1 MKNYPYVMTSQ
12 NVKMPSLIY
21 GTAWKK
27 ERTADLVVQA
37 VLSGF
42 RGIDTAC
49 QPKHYEE
56 PLVGA
61 AIRRLRDHSIFR
73 EDLFIQTKFT
83 PLSGQDPQRIPYD
96 PNVVLEVQVA
106 QSFEASKRNL
116 GTEYVDSLVLHS
128 PLFPYTN
135 LKSVWSAM
143 EKIYHSGGARQLGIS
158 NCYDFELLKRLYEDS
173 QVKPSVVQN
182 RFYSDSGY
190 DVELRQWC
198 DERGIIY
205 QSFWSLTA
213 NPHIL
218 GSKMVEDLVQKYG
231 RTPAQILYR
240 YLNHVGIVPLI
251 GSTSKEHLEEDLKIF
266 EFELENFEIEN
277 FTQNIMQ

>member
-1 MKNYPYVMTSQ
+1 
-12 NVKMPSLIY
+12 
-21 GTAWKK
+21 
-27 ERTADLVVQA
+27 
-37 VLSGF
+37 
-42 RGIDTAC
+42 
-49 QPKHYEE
+49 
-56 PLVGA
+56 
-61 AIRRLRDHSIFR
+61 
-73 EDLFIQTKFT
+73 
-83 PLSGQDPQRIPYD
+83 
-96 PNVVLEVQVA
+96 LEVQVA